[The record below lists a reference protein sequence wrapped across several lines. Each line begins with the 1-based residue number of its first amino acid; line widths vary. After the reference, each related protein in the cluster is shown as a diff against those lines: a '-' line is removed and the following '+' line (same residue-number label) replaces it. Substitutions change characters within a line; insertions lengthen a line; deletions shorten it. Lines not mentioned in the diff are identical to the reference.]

1 MIEAARP
8 MKADNSSHK
17 DAAVSFLRLVA
28 SGSIREAYDRHV
40 DMKFRH
46 HNAFFRGDRASL
58 MKAMEENAAKNP
70 DKVLEVK
77 RTLED
82 GNYVVV
88 HSHIRQHAQDRGGAA
103 VHIFRFENDRIAE
116 LWDVGQEIP
125 ANSPNE
131 HGMF

>member
-1 MIEAARP
+1 
-8 MKADNSSHK
+8 MKADNTSHK
-17 DAAVSFLRLVA
+17 DTAVSFLRLV
-28 SGSIREAYDRHV
+28 GCGKVRDAYDRYV
-40 DMKFRH
+40 AASFRH
-46 HNAFFRGDRASL
+46 HNGFFRGDRESL
-58 MKAMEENAAKNP
+58 MKAMEENAEKNP
-70 DKVLEVK
+70 EKVLEVK

-82 GNYVVV
+82 GNYVAV

-125 ANSPNE
+125 QDSPNE

>member
-1 MIEAARP
+1 
-8 MKADNSSHK
+8 MKSDNTSHK
-17 DAAVSFLRLVA
+17 DTAVSFLRLVG
-28 SGSIREAYDRHV
+28 SGKVRDAYDRYV
-40 DMKFRH
+40 AASFRH
-46 HNAFFRGDRASL
+46 HNGFFRGDRESL
-58 MKAMEENAAKNP
+58 MKAMEENAEKNP
-70 DKVLEVK
+70 EKVLEVK

-82 GNYVVV
+82 GNYVAV

-125 ANSPNE
+125 QDSPNE